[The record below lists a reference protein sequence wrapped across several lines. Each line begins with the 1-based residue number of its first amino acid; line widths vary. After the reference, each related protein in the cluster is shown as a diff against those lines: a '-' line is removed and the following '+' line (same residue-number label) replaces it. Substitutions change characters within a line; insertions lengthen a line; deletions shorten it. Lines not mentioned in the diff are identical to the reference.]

1 MPFQAYNHMLIA
13 DQPIKNLVVE
23 NVTIGYEFKVQYP
36 SYRGTFLSCIEAL
49 SFRMDD
55 VEIPREKIYFLL
67 NGNSSCWM
75 SCLSVSRSTGLYWI
89 LQRSA

>member
-49 SFRMDD
+49 SFRMDY

-67 NGNSSCWM
+67 N
-75 SCLSVSRSTGLYWI
+75 
-89 LQRSA
+89 